1 MFCLQFVMLALRTA
15 SGGLQFFCLPS
26 FALRSLAL
34 KMTLFVG
41 GPWYVPLPRTRF
53 SVACS
58 CSDMNKGPTMPALLW
73 VFSGSMQCLTRFAHA
88 RPSEDALHKRAD
100 LAAIQKRG
108 RWRSPKSVVRYL
120 KGAKLLRQLSF
131 VSEQLLKKARSLEF
145 QLPLSCR

>member
-1 MFCLQFVMLALRTA
+1 MT
-15 SGGLQFFCLPS
+15 
-26 FALRSLAL
+26 
-34 KMTLFVG
+34 TLFVG
-41 GPWYVPLPRTRF
+41 GRFWAVGPAVCAAPEDSLFGGLQLQRYEQGFHDASSSLGLQRLHAVPH
-53 SVACS
+53 SV
-58 CSDMNKGPTMPALLW
+58 
-73 VFSGSMQCLTRFAHA
+73 RHA